1 MLILKLNKYIV
12 NNYLKVF
19 KSRKQ
24 TLSTKKVIKANK
36 INNSII
42 IRDWLRMFVLS
53 KIFGEC
59 PQVKLLEVLAEN
71 FDEELSI
78 PDILWLTDIPK
89 TTIYNYVNR
98 LLDEKILLKGSKVG
112 KTQFYHLNNEKEEVK
127 IVLSLVNH
135 IVSEKL
141 AEKLEEK
148 GLKKF
153 EEHEIESIY
162 LSKKV
167 PSGNLFMESKSYSQE
182 MLDSIRGIYR
192 GTIKMTKP
200 KYERGVYS

>member
-1 MLILKLNKYIV
+1 MLIFKLNKYIV
-12 NNYLKVF
+12 NNCLKVF

-36 INNSII
+36 INNNI
-42 IRDWLRMFVLS
+42 IREWFGMFVLS
-53 KIFGEC
+53 KIFGDC
-59 PQVKLLEVLAEN
+59 SQVRLLEVFAEN

-112 KTQFYHLNNEKEEVK
+112 KTQFYHLNNEKEEVI

-148 GLKKF
+148 GLKKI

-167 PSGNLFMESKSYSQE
+167 PSENLFTERKSYSQE
-182 MLDSIRGIYR
+182 ILDSIKGIYR
-192 GTIKMTKP
+192 ETSKITKLE
-200 KYERGVYS
+200 YERGVYS

>member
-1 MLILKLNKYIV
+1 M
-12 NNYLKVF
+12 F
-19 KSRKQ
+19 KSTKQ
-24 TLSTKKVIKANK
+24 TLSTKKVIIRTK
-36 INNSII
+36 INKCINN
-42 IRDWLRMFVLS
+42 RDWLKMFVLS

-59 PQVKLLEVLAEN
+59 PQAKLLEVFAEN

-112 KTQFYHLNNEKEEVK
+112 KTQFYHLNNEKEEVI

-135 IVSEKL
+135 IVSERL
-141 AEKLEEK
+141 AEKLDEK

-153 EEHEIESIY
+153 EKHEIESIY

-167 PSGNLFMESKSYSQE
+167 PSGNLFMDRKSYSQE
-182 MLDSIRGIYR
+182 MLDSIRSIYR

>member
-59 PQVKLLEVLAEN
+59 PQVELLEVLADN
-71 FDEELSI
+71 FDDELSI
-78 PDILWLTDIPK
+78 SDILWLTDIPK
-89 TTIYNYVNR
+89 TTVYKYVNK
-98 LLDEKILLKGSKVG
+98 LLEEKIILKGSKVG
-112 KTQFYHLNNEKEEVK
+112 KTQFYHLNNENEEAK

-141 AEKLEEK
+141 AEKLEQK

-153 EEHEIESIY
+153 EEHETESIY
-162 LSKKV
+162 LSKNI
-167 PSGNLFMESKSYSQE
+167 SSRNLFMESKSYSQE
-182 MLDSIRGIYR
+182 ILDSIRGIYK
-192 GTIKMTKP
+192 GTTRMTKP